1 MLDEKKSALHISS
14 PLGTHPSLL
23 PLRMALIA
31 AESGSPSRPP
41 RMDVNEQRAL
51 QLIEKVK
58 AGYKKQQFVL
68 RWEDVPS
75 PYGFHVSHR
84 TMVNSHA

>member
-1 MLDEKKSALHISS
+1 MLDEKKTALHASR
-14 PLGTHPSLL
+14 HPSLL
-23 PLRMALIA
+23 PLRMALSL
-31 AESGSPSRPP
+31 AESGSPSRPL
-41 RMDVNEQRAL
+41 RLDVNEQLAL

-75 PYGFHVSHR
+75 PSGFHVSQQE
-84 TMVNSHA
+84 MVNNNA